1 VQSGVLDYGCSACRI
16 ERLLQQFWLLSK
28 RQSTARPIVQ
38 AGRETGTEAVS
49 QQLPMDYRQ
58 IGQALASHINRS
70 SGVPTGAALQG
81 MIADLAADHTDLVA
95 PLKDLVSRQTFRSL
109 IPMATSGGGAIQR
122 DALIQ
127 EISRVYHPAVLIA
140 IEDVLNGFL
149 EASGG
154 VALQISQSSSA
165 QEDSS
170 GIQTNKD
177 NIGAGSAPHVTVS
190 HFKDRDAQNNRLSV
204 SQVYFYAA
212 LELAKHQSS
221 ANIESA
227 SHNTSGKGIL
237 NYVVRDSAGK
247 DLARVNLA
255 MLDATLRS
263 AKTDPRHQHGEIDHS
278 PPSSASNTLF
288 QRAVDLARRMGNT
301 NLRAAS
307 APASSKGLVNYT
319 IRDSMS
325 NTLAKVPL
333 SMLKNMM

>member
-1 VQSGVLDYGCSACRI
+1 MIVGSDGRLRALGSELADFIKATSGDQITTPS
-16 ERLLQQFWLLSK
+16 LQ
-28 RQSTARPIVQ
+28 
-38 AGRETGTEAVS
+38 AV
-49 QQLPMDYRQ
+49 
-58 IGQALASHINRS
+58 
-70 SGVPTGAALQG
+70 
-81 MIADLAADHTDLVA
+81 IADLAVDHSDLVA

-170 GIQTNKD
+170 GIQAIKGD
-177 NIGAGSAPHVTVS
+177 FGACSAPHVTVS
-190 HFKDRDAQNNRLSV
+190 SFKDSDAQNNRLSV
-204 SQVYFYAA
+204 SQIYFYAA
-212 LELAKHQSS
+212 LELAKRQSN

-227 SHNTSGKGIL
+227 SQNTSGKGIL

-255 MLDATLRS
+255 MLDARLRS
-263 AKTDPRHQHGEIDHS
+263 AKTDPRNQDGEIDHFH
-278 PPSSASNTLF
+278 PSSASNALF
-288 QRAVDLARRMGNT
+288 QRAIDLAQRMGNT
-301 NLRAAS
+301 NLSSAS

-333 SMLKNMM
+333 SMLKNAM

>member
-1 VQSGVLDYGCSACRI
+1 MVIVGSDGRLRALGSELADFIKATSGDQITTPS
-16 ERLLQQFWLLSK
+16 LQ
-28 RQSTARPIVQ
+28 
-38 AGRETGTEAVS
+38 AV
-49 QQLPMDYRQ
+49 
-58 IGQALASHINRS
+58 
-70 SGVPTGAALQG
+70 
-81 MIADLAADHTDLVA
+81 IADLAVDHSDLVA

-154 VALQISQSSSA
+154 VALRISESSSA

-170 GIQTNKD
+170 GIQTIKG

-190 HFKDRDAQNNRLSV
+190 HFKDRDAQNNRLSI
-204 SQVYFYAA
+204 SQIYFYAA
-212 LELAKHQSS
+212 LELAKRQSS

-227 SHNTSGKGIL
+227 CQNTSGKGIL
-237 NYVVRDSAGK
+237 NYVVRDSVGNN
-247 DLARVNLA
+247 LARVNLA

-263 AKTDPRHQHGEIDHS
+263 AKTDPHEQHGETDHS
-278 PPSSASNTLF
+278 HPSSASNTLF
-288 QRAVDLARRMGNT
+288 QRAIDLAQRMGNT
-301 NLRAAS
+301 NLSAAS
-307 APASSKGLVNYT
+307 AHASSKGIVNYT

-325 NTLAKVPL
+325 NTLAQVPL
-333 SMLKNMM
+333 SMLKNAM